1 MGESRWGDGCGRG
14 RGRGGASVHYALNV
28 ALSGGGERAAEAG
41 EAVVRQAM
49 VEKAIVG
56 GRRRS

>member
-1 MGESRWGDGCGRG
+1 MRKSQWGDGCGRG

-28 ALSGGGERAAEAG
+28 ALSGGGGRATEAG
-41 EAVVRQAM
+41 EAAVRQVM
-49 VEKAIVG
+49 VEKAVVG